1 MWGWCN
7 ILVSLWIGGLRG
19 YFGVRFGFVG
29 FAFGFC
35 GVGSFCVFWVWGW
48 VVVVLA

>member
-1 MWGWCN
+1 MG
-7 ILVSLWIGGLRG
+7 ILVRVL
-19 YFGVRFGFVG
+19 GFVG